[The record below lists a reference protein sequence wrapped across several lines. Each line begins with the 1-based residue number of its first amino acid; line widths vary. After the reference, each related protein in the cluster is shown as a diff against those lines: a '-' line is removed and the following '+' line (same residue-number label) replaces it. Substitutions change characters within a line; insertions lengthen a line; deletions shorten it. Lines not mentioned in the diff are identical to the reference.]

1 MYSRGYGQMPSL
13 VAPIDID
20 KMTKSVAGVVSTA
33 MLPVGLTGIVLE
45 RAIDAGMN
53 GLVVPLIEPFVGL
66 MTPLMDIMIIPI
78 GTLMG
83 SMMSSPGIT
92 KLLESTAAV
101 IAAPVA
107 AATAPFAAAAAPTT
121 NGATGIIPGTK
132 IPYVK

>member
-66 MTPLMDIMIIPI
+66 TTPLMDIVFIPI
-78 GTLMG
+78 GTLME
-83 SMMSSPGIT
+83 SMFSSPGIA
-92 KLLESTAAV
+92 KLMESVTA
-101 IAAPVA
+101 IA
-107 AATAPFAAAAAPTT
+107 APFAAAAAPTT